1 MKPTTTSSA
10 KVNFKTSYSSYRD
23 IMKGLRERKYVSCY
37 LLMGEESYFIDKIVD
52 YIAGNIVD
60 EADREFSQII
70 YYGKETNVSSV
81 MASLVS
87 YPMLSDKN
95 VVIVKEAQSL
105 KGIEQL
111 QHYFKQ
117 PLASTIFVLCYKGGN
132 LDKRSALYKKINQEG
147 VVFESVSARDYEIGD
162 WINELIV
169 GKGKRIE
176 PVALTM
182 LVDHLGTSLS
192 KIDNEID
199 KLITRIDPSV
209 QSITPAHIEENI
221 GISKEFNNFE
231 LTKALS
237 LGDRKKALL
246 IASHFAQ
253 NPKDNPFVVTLSA
266 LFNHFQRLFI
276 LGLMSWN
283 ASRKR
288 QPMPPDTEILQRLKL
303 TNSFFLKEYIG
314 ALPRYPSGK
323 TFQILGII
331 REYDARSKGIGT
343 GSATEADLLKEL
355 IIKILG

>member
-1 MKPTTTSSA
+1 MKSAASA
-10 KVNFKTSYSSYRD
+10 KASFKTSYSSYRD
-23 IMKGLRERKYVSCY
+23 IMTDLCKQKYRGCY

-52 YIAGNIVD
+52 YITENVVD
-60 EADREFSQII
+60 EADREFSQMI
-70 YYGKETNVSSV
+70 YYGRESNVSSV

-117 PLASTIFVLCYKGGN
+117 PLPTTIFVLCYKGGN
-132 LDKRSALYKKINQEG
+132 LDKRSALYKKISQDG
-147 VVFESVSARDYEIGD
+147 VVFESVPARDYEIGD
-162 WINELIV
+162 WINELII

-176 PVALTM
+176 PVALNM

-199 KLITRIDPSV
+199 KLITRIDASV
-209 QSITPAHIEENI
+209 QTITPAHIEENI

-237 LGDRKKALL
+237 LGDKKKALL
-246 IASHFAQ
+246 IASYFAQ

-266 LFNHFQRLFI
+266 LFNHFQRLFT
-276 LGLMSWN
+276 LGLIAWN
-283 ASRKR
+283 AQKKR
-288 QPMPPDTEILQRLKL
+288 QPMPSDSEIVGQLKL
-303 TNSFFLKEYIG
+303 TSSFFLKEYTS
-314 ALPRYPSGK
+314 ALGRFPSSK
-323 TFQILGII
+323 SFHILGVL

-355 IIKILG
+355 IIRILG